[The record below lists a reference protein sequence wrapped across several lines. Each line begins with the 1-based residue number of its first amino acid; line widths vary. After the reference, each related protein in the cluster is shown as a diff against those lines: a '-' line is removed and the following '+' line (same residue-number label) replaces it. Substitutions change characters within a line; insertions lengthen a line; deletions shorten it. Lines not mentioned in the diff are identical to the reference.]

1 MLAIVVSIQGLSTL
15 FGELACFLPV
25 ALWSVLTS
33 WAAAMA
39 LSGGAAD
46 NLKIGDVVL
55 LYYNAD
61 KRFATDSGDQSG
73 FILADLSG

>member
-1 MLAIVVSIQGLSTL
+1 
-15 FGELACFLPV
+15 
-25 ALWSVLTS
+25 
-33 WAAAMA
+33 MA
-39 LSGGAAD
+39 LSCGAG

-61 KRFATDSGDQSG
+61 KRFATDSGEKNG